1 MRETL
6 RDVTSSTMRG
16 EEGMVVEDTRG
27 VTGLRRV
34 AGDGDL
40 GEAEALV
47 EDEAVGVVTVCT
59 IRVQEDSEVETEAS
73 RLREEAEDT
82 RCPHLRRG

>member
-1 MRETL
+1 MRETS

-27 VTGLRRV
+27 ETGLRRV

-40 GEAEALV
+40 GEVEALV
-47 EDEAVGVVTVCT
+47 EDEVVEVDTVCT

-73 RLREEAEDT
+73 LPREEAEDT
-82 RCPHLRRG
+82 RCPHLRKG